1 MTHIGFIATFVDIF
15 IRRKKAVLDEETD
28 EETDYYIGVVLALG
42 TAVTGAMANVCI
54 ARSVFVID
62 NANISTKTKI
72 MKIFQ
77 LR

>member
-1 MTHIGFIATFVDIF
+1 MTCVNNQIIDIF

-54 ARSVFVID
+54 AGQSLLL
-62 NANISTKTKI
+62 I
-72 MKIFQ
+72 MKSFN
-77 LR
+77 